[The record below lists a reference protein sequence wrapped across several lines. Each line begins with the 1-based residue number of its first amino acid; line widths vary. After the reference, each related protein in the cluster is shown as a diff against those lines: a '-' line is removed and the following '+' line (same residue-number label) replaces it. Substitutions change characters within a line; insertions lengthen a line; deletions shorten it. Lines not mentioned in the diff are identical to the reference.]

1 MSRLAT
7 LACRYGGVGKK
18 NTSNFF
24 SVLYYN
30 LEIWQ
35 LNSLKSTLKQKLLS
49 ASAKA
54 LKSCMKLADNGTS
67 FASIHSACKR
77 ACPNEIMKYKLAL
90 ALYKLYNK
98 DFNVI
103 EFVHLNFNQIF
114 TSRQTHFKILKL
126 HNTKV
131 GLNTLCN
138 RLHLIND
145 KMDLKW
151 LNLSFDS
158 YKVRCKRIFLV

>member
-1 MSRLAT
+1 MLQTQQCKTQNAKRRVKEQTS
-7 LACRYGGVGKK
+7 V
-18 NTSNFF
+18 NTSTWSHYWSRIQCF
-24 SVLYYN
+24 
-30 LEIWQ
+30 I
-35 LNSLKSTLKQKLLS
+35 
-49 ASAKA
+49 
-54 LKSCMKLADNGTS
+54 
-67 FASIHSACKR
+67 
-77 ACPNEIMKYKLAL
+77 KLAL

-145 KMDLKW
+145 KIDLKW